1 MNIEKIKGIMDSCY
15 QAKRIHDML
24 PPLPDK
30 VVPSYI
36 HILDAISHIEA
47 AGFKA
52 RVSDISDYLHLPRP
66 GVTRTIKEMAAKGF
80 VEKTESRDDGRIT
93 YVTATTAGQEIVSKY
108 VEEYFAGLALQ
119 LENISDEEANAM
131 IATIDK
137 IYNILVERN
146 NNNARK

>member
-36 HILDAISHIEA
+36 HILDAISYIEA

-93 YVTATTAGQEIVSKY
+93 YVTATTAGQEIVS
-108 VEEYFAGLALQ
+108 
-119 LENISDEEANAM
+119 
-131 IATIDK
+131 
-137 IYNILVERN
+137 
-146 NNNARK
+146 